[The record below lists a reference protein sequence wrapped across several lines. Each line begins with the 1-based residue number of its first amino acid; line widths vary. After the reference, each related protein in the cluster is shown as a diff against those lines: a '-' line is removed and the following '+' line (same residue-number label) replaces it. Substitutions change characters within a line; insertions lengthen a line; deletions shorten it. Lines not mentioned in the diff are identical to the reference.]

1 MKKAVFL
8 DRDGVINHDFG
19 YVFKPKDFV
28 LLGGVIEAVRA
39 IKKEGF
45 VCIVV
50 TNQAGIARG
59 LYSEGDYHSLNRYML
74 DIFRSNNLVIDGVY
88 HCPHHPDYTGACT
101 CRKPNPGML
110 FEAAKDFDIS
120 LSESYLLGDKTSDV
134 YAGIAAG
141 ITKSF
146 KIGDSMPGVR
156 SFDDLFA
163 FSSWLVE
170 TRNDV

>member
-1 MKKAVFL
+1 MNKAVFL
-8 DRDGVINHDFG
+8 DRDGVINYDSG
-19 YVFKPKDFV
+19 YVFKPEDFV
-28 LLGGVIEAVRA
+28 LLGGVIEAVRV

-45 VCIVV
+45 VCVVV

-59 LYSEGDYHSLNRYML
+59 LYSEEDYHSLNRYML
-74 DIFRSNNLVIDGVY
+74 DIFLSNDLIIDGVY
-88 HCPHHPDYTGACT
+88 HCPHHPDYTGTCM
-101 CRKPNPGML
+101 CRKPKPGML

-120 LSESYLLGDKTSDV
+120 LSESYLLGDKISDV

-141 ITKSF
+141 ITNSF

-163 FSSWLVE
+163 FSSWLMGV
-170 TRNDV
+170 RNDA